1 MRKTIALLAGG
12 LVAAATLISGSVA
25 FADEPPTCADAL
37 TSFQDASKAADAA
50 QAADKAAADAK
61 AADEALADAKA
72 ALTDARTAAI
82 NGGVASEDLTAT
94 FAVALRKERT
104 TLLAV
109 PADQRTDD
117 QVKRLAVI
125 EKQLP
130 LIEAFLAAQTK
141 LAAATTLADAT
152 DADALRREAGKTDV
166 DVLVKKAIDLRAVA
180 NDACK
185 GTPGVTVTPLPP
197 APVVPIPT
205 SIDSGRA

>member
-1 MRKTIALLAGG
+1 MRKIIALLAGG

-50 QAADKAAADAK
+50 LAADKAAEAAKVADDASADAAAAVDAARAAAVTGGVSTGELADSSTLRARK
-61 AADEALADAKA
+61 AVLVADEDRTPAENDELILINAKLKLIDAF
-72 ALTDARTAAI
+72 I
-82 NGGVASEDLTAT
+82 
-94 FAVALRKERT
+94 
-104 TLLAV
+104 
-109 PADQRTDD
+109 
-117 QVKRLAVI
+117 
-125 EKQLP
+125 
-130 LIEAFLAAQTK
+130 
-141 LAAATTLADAT
+141 AATTKAAAAKVVADAT